1 MNVVKIQ
8 DKIFKGKQ
16 SRKTQIAL
24 DYQGEHQLTSI

>member
-8 DKIFKGKQ
+8 DKIFRDKQ

-24 DYQGEHQLTSI
+24 DYQGEH